1 MKSFALLLILVYPFS
16 FLAQTDQY
24 FNAYEGDLSFHLW
37 LHEDSSFCLE
47 WIWHAE
53 KIEDF
58 NLGIC
63 TGLFESKG
71 DKLLLRT
78 HSYQSEIGTY
88 HLAPPSKLIFLDEM
102 IMEKISKK
110 KLRFLAPFSPFEEN
124 SQELKRKRYF
134 NCPIH
139 KSCFLY

>member
-16 FLAQTDQY
+16 FWAQTDQY

-63 TGLFESKG
+63 TGLFESIEDRIILK
-71 DKLLLRT
+71 T
-78 HSYQSEIGTY
+78 HSNESETGYY
-88 HLAPPSKLIFLDEM
+88 HLDPPSKLIFPHQMVLEL
-102 IMEKISKK
+102 ISMK
-110 KLRFLAPFSPFEEN
+110 KLRFLAPFHPLEKDGKV
-124 SQELKRKRYF
+124 LKRKRYF

-139 KSCFLY
+139 KNCFLH